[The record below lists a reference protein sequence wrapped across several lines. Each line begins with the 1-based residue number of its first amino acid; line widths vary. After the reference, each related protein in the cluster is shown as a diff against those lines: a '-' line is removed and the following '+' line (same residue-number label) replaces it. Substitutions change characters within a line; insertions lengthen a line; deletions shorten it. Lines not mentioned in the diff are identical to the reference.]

1 MDWSNPKQVAAFMD
15 LHSGNP
21 REGPGDKASTARAL
35 AAVTAAAGD
44 RQIESVL
51 DLACGPGMQTRHLAE
66 LLPTSHITALDIHPA
81 FLAELE
87 GWIAQNNLEQQVTT
101 VHGDMKQPP
110 VATGSFDLIWCE
122 GAAYM
127 LGVGAALQTWQ
138 PYLRADPAQ
147 GFIALS
153 EPVFLS
159 AQLPQPVV
167 ENWAEYA
174 EMSDEDGIAARVAD
188 AGFELLESFILPPAA
203 WAAYYDP
210 LQKRVD
216 ALRTKYVNDADG
228 RQVINEGQRE
238 IDAWRNYGE
247 YFSYAFIVTRP
258 R

>member
-35 AAVTAAAGD
+35 AAVTTAAGE

-81 FLAELE
+81 FLAELD
-87 GWIAQNNLEQQVTT
+87 GWIAQNELEHQVTT

-110 VATGSFDLIWCE
+110 
-122 GAAYM
+122 
-127 LGVGAALQTWQ
+127 
-138 PYLRADPAQ
+138 
-147 GFIALS
+147 
-153 EPVFLS
+153 
-159 AQLPQPVV
+159 
-167 ENWAEYA
+167 
-174 EMSDEDGIAARVAD
+174 
-188 AGFELLESFILPPAA
+188 AA

-210 LQKRVD
+210 LQRRVD
-216 ALRTKYVNDADG
+216 TLRTKYVNDPDG
-228 RQVINEGQRE
+228 KQVINEGQQE